1 MKYTRARFNYG
12 APVRVIEG
20 IVEDAVYEWAFAH
33 PDFRLRYMGSES
45 RWIAEFQEEGDCPS
59 FLEWLFDRFK
69 AHGLKPTEILGPVDE
84 VGGLHLFA
92 AENKAGVS
100 VERVDVDPTS
110 LRQLVK
116 FGNFSAKQWGTT
128 FTLEIVR

>member
-12 APVRVIEG
+12 APVRVTES
-20 IVEDAVYEWAFAH
+20 IVEDAILEWALAH

-69 AHGLKPTEILGPVDE
+69 AHGLKPTETRLASQQGDCV
-84 VGGLHLFA
+84 L
-92 AENKAGVS
+92 
-100 VERVDVDPTS
+100 S
-110 LRQLVK
+110 LDKYSHCVMPK
-116 FGNFSAKQWGTT
+116 FLACAK
-128 FTLEIVR
+128 LRA

>member
-12 APVRVIEG
+12 APVRVTES
-20 IVEDAVYEWAFAH
+20 IVEDAVYQWASAH
-33 PDFRLRYMGSES
+33 PDFRLQYLGIGGQ
-45 RWIAEFQEEGDCPS
+45 WIAEFQEEGDCPS
-59 FLEWLFDRFK
+59 FLEWLFARFK

-100 VERVDVDPTS
+100 VEQVDVNPTV

-116 FGNFSAKQWGTT
+116 FGNFSAAQHGTT